1 MKIEETYTWRQI
13 KREKNKQ
20 KMSLSVPSRTRVIYL
35 EFRGFNDLNVVFFKA
50 CCVIF
55 HGRDVSVLM
64 SVWLISCVR
73 LEAAFV
79 PAKVEVMHYE
89 WGDRQPAM
97 QSLNTVQT

>member
-1 MKIEETYTWRQI
+1 MKNEETYTWRQI

-55 HGRDVSVLM
+55 HGRDVSVLT
-64 SVWLISCVR
+64 SVCLSVCLADFLCTARGSVCSSKSGSDA
-73 LEAAFV
+73 L
-79 PAKVEVMHYE
+79 
-89 WGDRQPAM
+89 
-97 QSLNTVQT
+97 